1 MSLRQKAYHQFKEF
15 LVIALYLWLVFGLLE
30 LHKSMIL
37 AEHHI
42 NFVYHGLAF
51 INAWALAKVMILVRY
66 LHWGEQF
73 DEAPLIYPTLLKAA
87 LFTVMLACFKIAEDV
102 VIGWFRRESFRQSIS
117 NLGGG
122 TWQGFLTLALLV
134 FALLIPF
141 VGYGEL
147 RRVLGEGKLEEIFFH
162 PRSSGRLAET
172 HIAE

>member
-1 MSLRQKAYHQFKEF
+1 
-15 LVIALYLWLVFGLLE
+15 
-30 LHKSMIL
+30 
-37 AEHHI
+37 
-42 NFVYHGLAF
+42 
-51 INAWALAKVMILVRY
+51 
-66 LHWGEQF
+66 
-73 DEAPLIYPTLLKAA
+73 
-87 LFTVMLACFKIAEDV
+87 MLACFKIAEDV

-162 PRSSGRLAET
+162 PRRSGRLADT